1 MANLKDF
8 SNQFIKRIG
17 NDPVYRE
24 EFSENVNRNRR
35 LLKMTAAK
43 YGLAPEIFDDDTI
56 VMGITEFKYLVA
68 KLSALENS
76 PFGKQNHL
84 NSFFMIFGFENKP
97 EVINEQIKKALTD
110 PAWELKNFDR
120 EVYNKY
126 LTKYTANLNDQSSAK
141 Q

>member
-8 SNQFIKRIG
+8 SNQFIKRTG

-35 LLKMTAAK
+35 LLKMTAPK

-68 KLSALENS
+68 K
-76 PFGKQNHL
+76 
-84 NSFFMIFGFENKP
+84 
-97 EVINEQIKKALTD
+97 
-110 PAWELKNFDR
+110 
-120 EVYNKY
+120 
-126 LTKYTANLNDQSSAK
+126 
-141 Q
+141 